1 MHMPGTEAPTA
12 PWTLNSYS
20 HNHNNHNKHDA
31 DADDDDD
38 DRDVA
43 DGGSNVLSKPQATG
57 ASLNMTAMAASTK
70 LQMYSSS
77 ET

>member
-1 MHMPGTEAPTA
+1 MLPETEAPTA
-12 PWTLNSYS
+12 PWTLNSY
-20 HNHNNHNKHDA
+20 NHNHNKHDDD
-31 DADDDDD
+31 DADDDD

-43 DGGSNVLSKPQATG
+43 DGGSNVLGKPQATG
-57 ASLNMTAMAASTK
+57 ASLNMTAMAISTK